1 MKRILSLILMCALLI
16 CGCGKDE
23 KVPVNADFGGTLKL
37 YIYEDDTFNPLKT
50 KHQTNAQILAS
61 VMHRGLVKVN
71 QKHEITCDLAESYSF
86 SEDKTE
92 LKFRLGDK
100 TFSDGTKITGTD
112 VVKSLDVIRQN
123 PENMYHVI
131 FNFVADYSGNGNSVT
146 FKLHQPNS
154 GVLCYMNFP
163 VLKEENG
170 VVTGA
175 GLYKLPEGQTLG
187 NTLLATDSLKTN
199 FSSVKLLMCTKET
212 MAENAFL
219 NDEIDVINADYTN
232 LARLQGKTGVVETQ
246 YVSDEF
252 TFIGINSGDEVLGD
266 VNVRKALASLI
277 DKKELAGTLMAGCV
291 KETNSP
297 FRPGSVYGDIYSGE
311 YSDKAMFEKYL
322 ENTDYAPEDIEV
334 SLLVNE
340 DSINK
345 TKTAQYVS
353 KLFEEA
359 GIKSSVE
366 SVDFDTYLQRI
377 NDGEF
382 TLYVGQTTVSLDQD
396 FGFLAQ
402 SGKNLQRYSNP
413 EMDKVLEDFRFKTEV
428 ADKQKSAEAVA
439 KMFVDEL
446 PVISL
451 YYMEN
456 TLISD
461 SEISGQ
467 FLPMQTNLL
476 GDISELKTKK

>member
-1 MKRILSLILMCALLI
+1 MKKLLSLILICVLFI
-16 CGCGKDE
+16 CGCGKEE

-50 KHQTNAQILAS
+50 KYQTNAQVLAA
-61 VMHRGLVKVN
+61 VMHKGLVKVN
-71 QKHEITCDLAESYSF
+71 QKHEIACDLAESYSF

-92 LKFRLGDK
+92 LTFKLGDAA
-100 TFSDGTKITGTD
+100 FSDGTKITGAD
-112 VVKSLDVIRQN
+112 VVKSLDVIKQN
-123 PENMYHVI
+123 AENMYHVI
-131 FNFVADYSGNGNSVT
+131 FNFVADYSASGNAVK

-170 VVTGA
+170 VVIGA
-175 GLYKLPEGQTLG
+175 GLYKLPEGQTMG
-187 NTLLATDSLKTN
+187 NTLIATDSMKTN

-219 NDEIDVINADYTN
+219 NDEIDVINADYSN
-232 LARLQGKTGVVETQ
+232 LARLQGKTGVIETE
-246 YVSDEF
+246 YISDEF
-252 TFIGINSGDEVLGD
+252 TFIGINNKDEVLGNLD
-266 VNVRKALASLI
+266 VRRALASLI
-277 DKKELAGTLMAGCV
+277 DKKELAETLMAGCV

-297 FRPGSVYGDIYSGE
+297 FKPGTIYGDIYSGE
-311 YSDKAMFEKYL
+311 YSDKTMFEKYL

-334 SLLVNE
+334 SILVNE

-345 TKTAQYVS
+345 TKTAQYIS
-353 KLFEEA
+353 KVFEDA
-359 GIKSSVE
+359 GVKTSVG
-366 SVDFDTYLQRI
+366 SVDFDTYLQKI
-377 NDGEF
+377 SDGEF
-382 TLYVGQTTVSLDQD
+382 TLYVGQTTASLDQD

-402 SGKNLQRYSNP
+402 SEKNMQGYSNA
-413 EMDKVLEDFRFKTEV
+413 EMDKALENFRILTEV
-428 ADKQKSAEAVA
+428 EDKKQAAGNVA

-456 TLISD
+456 TFISD
-461 SEISGQ
+461 SEISGE

-476 GDISELKTKK
+476 GDISTLKAKK